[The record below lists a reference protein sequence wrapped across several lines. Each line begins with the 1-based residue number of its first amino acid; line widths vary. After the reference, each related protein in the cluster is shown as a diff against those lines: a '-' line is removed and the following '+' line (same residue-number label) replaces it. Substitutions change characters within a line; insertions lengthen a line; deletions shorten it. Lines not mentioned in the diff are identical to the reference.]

1 VFENKTMQKKP
12 PTAEGR
18 FKKRKTKAKVLWKF
32 FLCVEKFKSPFL
44 FDRSHHTMTSK
55 TIPVRWIE

>member
-18 FKKRKTKAKVLWKF
+18 FKKRKKKAKVLWKF
-32 FLCVEKFKSPFL
+32 FYAWKNSRAPF
-44 FDRSHHTMTSK
+44 
-55 TIPVRWIE
+55 I

>member
-18 FKKRKTKAKVLWKF
+18 FKKRKKKAKVLWKF
-32 FLCVEKFKSPFL
+32 FLCVEKFKSPFYL
-44 FDRSHHTMTSK
+44 TGVIT
-55 TIPVRWIE
+55 